1 MPSQVFFRKAF
12 QSDRDVHTWN
22 LRLLEDI
29 LNAPI
34 SNTGGAISGV
44 MTFGDVNALHLD
56 IGVQEIDGTTYFIVA
71 WDGDLIVTGLKD
83 DGTWT

>member
-12 QSDRDVHTWN
+12 QADRDTHIFN
-22 LRLLEDI
+22 LRLLEDN
-29 LNAPI
+29 LNSPI
-34 SNTGGAISGV
+34 SNTSGAISGV
-44 MTFGDVNALHLD
+44 MTFGDVNALHTD
-56 IGVQEIDGTTYFIVA
+56 IGVQTIDSVTYFIVC